1 MTIKNI
7 DELNETYKD
16 MIVETF
22 VDTDKNDMESWL
34 EKFNDEKYPHDS
46 NPSAKLQLANELFG
60 GYGVEALRDE
70 NVWIDNYWQ
79 NTIALYVNM
88 GDTYTRTIVY
98 DVYEDKFIVT
108 SWGDWCEKWLSNHQ
122 DIETEENLDEE
133 VQKNFYLKSGGFIYC
148 KHNKWYESPEEEKIK
163 FFRSYNAAKK
173 CVTNNHF
180 ADEVHI
186 IDNERFPITKKEEVK
201 TISADVNKNDEEKVN
216 ESFSDIKLNFI
227 EEVGKNEFEFSVSS
241 GNNVFAGN
249 VKTISRSGIKN
260 DERSMEDAI
269 NWDWMDAEEQEFFD
283 EHWEKLEDFVKR
295 EITNY
300 ISSKGNKKVVKEAN
314 TSFKMPTY
322 YSVSVS
328 WINDNYY
335 YPKGKK
341 DIKGGTMLKF
351 DDYDEAEQYAKSM
364 AKHPSAI
371 KIHLYFHSAKGMEL
385 VKSFKDLK
393 ESSKTHCN
401 HCEKEISSKDVV
413 ELSPGFEVCRNCAN
427 IYYAKQSER
436 GRNYG
441 RYELGLEESLSS
453 DYLEITTPI
462 GSSDDKMFVEIVNQG
477 IDPHLEGFT
486 KSKFSV
492 KDTSLGKRRVY
503 NFHKDEISTLIRRL
517 QEFGTEEAESWAYDI
532 ENYEVEED

>member
-16 MIVETF
+16 MVIPQIEE
-22 VDTDKNDMESWL
+22 DES
-34 EKFNDEKYPHDS
+34 
-46 NPSAKLQLANELFG
+46 
-60 GYGVEALRDE
+60 
-70 NVWIDNYWQ
+70 
-79 NTIALYVNM
+79 
-88 GDTYTRTIVY
+88 
-98 DVYEDKFIVT
+98 
-108 SWGDWCEKWLSNHQ
+108 
-122 DIETEENLDEE
+122 LDEE

-186 IDNERFPITKKEEVK
+186 IDNERSPITKKEEVK

-269 NWDWMDAEEQEFFD
+269 NWDWMDAEDQEFFD

-300 ISSKGNKKVVKEAN
+300 ISSKGNKKVVREAN

-385 VKSFKDLK
+385 VRSFKDDK
-393 ESSKTHCN
+393 VT
-401 HCEKEISSKDVV
+401 
-413 ELSPGFEVCRNCAN
+413 
-427 IYYAKQSER
+427 
-436 GRNYG
+436 
-441 RYELGLEESLSS
+441 ESLSS